1 MEVCQKSFAEGRLLT
16 GIGSGLCQIRIKMEL
31 LKGAI

>member
-1 MEVCQKSFAEGRLLT
+1 MSKIIREGRLLT